1 MREDTMFR
9 KHLMNYLIGGCSA
22 LLLTL
27 SAFILVMNDVISG
40 LIGGIILLCLAA
52 AQAVAQLYLFLH
64 LGEEKKPYWKNFSFL
79 FTILTVC
86 IIVGGS
92 VWVVSRMNYH
102 MMLTPQQVMEYM
114 QNQSEKGF

>member
-1 MREDTMFR
+1 MSEDKLFK
-9 KHLMNYLIGGCSA
+9 KHLVNYIVGGIGA

-27 SAFILVMNDVISG
+27 SAFILVMSHVASG

-92 VWVVSRMNYH
+92 IWVVSRMNYH
-102 MMLTPQQVMEYM
+102 MMLTPQQVMQYM
-114 QNQSEKGF
+114 QQQSEKGF